1 MNGFKTNS
9 LGEIEECSEK
19 PSLQDNGNIY
29 TATISEFLTG
39 KKLLFFLCFYSNQNE
54 FAYIEI
60 SIVTVKWQKFLKNFL
75 FYWLCHGI

>member
-29 TATISEFLTG
+29 TTTSNEFLTG
-39 KKLLFFLCFYSNQNE
+39 KMRTF
-54 FAYIEI
+54 I
-60 SIVTVKWQKFLKNFL
+60 IV
-75 FYWLCHGI
+75 

>member
-29 TATISEFLTG
+29 TTTLNEFLTG
-39 KKLLFFLCFYSNQNE
+39 ERIICIYYFQFFN
-54 FAYIEI
+54 
-60 SIVTVKWQKFLKNFL
+60 V
-75 FYWLCHGI
+75 